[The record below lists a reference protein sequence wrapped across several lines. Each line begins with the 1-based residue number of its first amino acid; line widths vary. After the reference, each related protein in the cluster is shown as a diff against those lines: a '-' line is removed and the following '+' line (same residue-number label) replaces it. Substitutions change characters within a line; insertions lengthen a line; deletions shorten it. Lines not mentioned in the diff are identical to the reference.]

1 MKWLKS
7 VQQREEVKNSWCK
20 EGTVQALLQ
29 KEKIV
34 KVTDRREL
42 KVIDEAASGSAPV
55 LKIEL
60 SEVLAPPD
68 KAERRTG

>member
-1 MKWLKS
+1 M
-7 VQQREEVKNSWCK
+7 
-20 EGTVQALLQ
+20 LQ

-42 KVIDEAASGSAPV
+42 KVIDEAASGSAPQ
-55 LKIEL
+55 LNIEL

-68 KAERRTG
+68 KAERRTR